1 MTPSHSK
8 GIIEEPEAEEAS
20 EFTSPRRK
28 GKVLLLNPFRFLTDL
43 AGMGRLRAAREEAA
57 RTISAAE
64 EEKRKALLEAREEA
78 LRIRS
83 SVDNEVKERRKEL
96 QRLENRFTQQEENL
110 ERKNQVMERQEKSLV
125 TKEQDLENTRE
136 ELNGLKAQQ
145 LKQLEEVARL
155 TVADAKEIL
164 FKKTEDG
171 MKHELARRYYELE
184 REMHEEADQKARRV
198 VTLAIQRLATDVVT
212 ERTTSVV
219 SLPNDEMKGRL
230 IGREGRNI
238 KVLESLTGV
247 DVIIDDTPEVVTI
260 SCFDPVRR
268 ETARLALQKLIQ
280 DGRIQPA
287 RIEDVVEKA
296 QKEMEENI
304 QREGEKA
311 TFESGVT
318 GLNPE
323 IVKLL
328 GRLRYRYSYG
338 ENVLQHA
345 VEVSLLAGMLAAEI
359 GANAEVARAGGL
371 LHDIGKALTHE
382 VEGPH
387 AEIGADIAKKYGINQ
402 EVHRAIMEHHDE
414 DRGSV
419 EAFLVATA
427 DAISAARP
435 GARKET
441 VEHYVK
447 RLEAL
452 EAVATSFPD
461 IEKAFA
467 IQAGREVR
475 IMVKPDNV
483 DDIAASSLAHDIAK
497 KIEEDLVFPGQ
508 IKVTVIRETRSV
520 EYAR

>member
-1 MTPSHSK
+1 M
-8 GIIEEPEAEEAS
+8 
-20 EFTSPRRK
+20 
-28 GKVLLLNPFRFLTDL
+28 NPFRFLADL
-43 AGMGRLRAAREEAA
+43 AGAGRLRAAREEAQ
-57 RTISAAE
+57 RTIVTAE
-64 EEKRKALLEAREEA
+64 EQKRQMLIEAREEA

-83 SVDNEVKERRKEL
+83 SVDSEMKERAKEL
-96 QRLENRFTQQEENL
+96 QRQERRYSQREENL
-110 ERKNQVMERQEKSLV
+110 DRKLQGLERQEQTL
-125 TKEQDLENTRE
+125 TNKEGDLENTRE
-136 ELNGLKAQQ
+136 ELNSLREQQ
-145 LKQLEEVARL
+145 LKQLEDVARL
-155 TVADAKEIL
+155 TMAEAKDLL
-164 FKKTEDG
+164 FKKTEG
-171 MKHELARRYYELE
+171 EMKHELARRYWEIE
-184 REMHEEADQKARRV
+184 RQMKEEADQKARKV
-198 VTLAIQRLATDVVT
+198 VTLAIQRLATDVVS

-219 SLPNDEMKGRL
+219 NLPNDEMKGRL

-247 DVIIDDTPEVVTI
+247 DVIIDDTPEIVTI

-268 ETARLALQKLIQ
+268 ETARIALQNLVQ

-296 QKEMEENI
+296 QKEMEETI
-304 QREGEKA
+304 RQAGEVA
-311 TFESGVT
+311 VFESGVA

-328 GRLRYRYSYG
+328 GRLKFRYSYG
-338 ENVLQHA
+338 ENVLRHA

-359 GANAEVARAGGL
+359 GANIEVAKAGGL

-382 VEGPH
+382 VDGPH
-387 AEIGADIAKKYGINQ
+387 AEIGAEIAQRYDIHP

-419 EAFLVATA
+419 EAFLVAAA

-452 EAVATSFPD
+452 EGVATGFPG
-461 IEKAFA
+461 IEKVFA

-475 IMVKPDNV
+475 VMVKPENI
-483 DDIAASSLAHDIAK
+483 DDLASSTLARDIAK

>member
-1 MTPSHSK
+1 M
-8 GIIEEPEAEEAS
+8 G
-20 EFTSPRRK
+20 
-28 GKVLLLNPFRFLTDL
+28 LLKFLTDL
-43 AGMGRLRAAREEAA
+43 AGMGRLGAAKKEAQEVL
-57 RTISAAE
+57 AAADDQ
-64 EEKRKALLEAREEA
+64 KRQILLDAREEA
-78 LRIRS
+78 LRSRS
-83 SVDNEVKERRKEL
+83 SAETELKESRREL
-96 QRLENRFTQQEENL
+96 QKIEQRHGQREENL
-110 ERKNQVMERQEKSLV
+110 ERKSEAVERQEKTV
-125 TKEQDLENTRE
+125 IARERDLDKLRE
-136 ELNGLKAQQ
+136 ELTDLKGQQ
-145 LKQLEEVARL
+145 IRQLEDVARL
-155 TVADAKEIL
+155 TVAEAKDIL
-164 FKKTEDG
+164 FKKTEEE
-171 MKHELARRYYELE
+171 MKHELARHYYELE
-184 REMHEEADQKARRV
+184 RQTKEEADQKARKV
-198 VTLAIQRLATDVVT
+198 ITLAIQRLASDVVS
-212 ERTTSVV
+212 EHTTSVV
-219 SLPNDEMKGRL
+219 PLPNDEMKGRL

-268 ETARLALQKLIQ
+268 ETARLALTNLVK

-287 RIEDVVEKA
+287 RIEDMVERA

-304 QREGEKA
+304 HREGEKA
-311 TFESGVT
+311 VFEAGVL

-323 IVKLL
+323 IIKLL
-328 GRLRYRYSYG
+328 GRLKYRFSYG
-338 ENVLQHA
+338 ENVLKHA

-359 GANAEVARAGGL
+359 GANIRVAKEGGL

-387 AEIGADIAKKYGINQ
+387 AEIGADIAKKYGIHP
-402 EVHRAIMEHHDE
+402 EVHKAIMEHHDE
-414 DRGSV
+414 ERGSV
-419 EAFLVATA
+419 EAFLVAAA

-441 VEHYVK
+441 TEHYVK

-452 EAVATSFPD
+452 EGVAASFPG

-475 IMVKPDNV
+475 IMVKPETI
-483 DDIAASSLAHDIAK
+483 DDMGAPALARDIAK
-497 KIEEDLVFPGQ
+497 KIQEELVFPGQ

>member
-1 MTPSHSK
+1 M
-8 GIIEEPEAEEAS
+8 G
-20 EFTSPRRK
+20 
-28 GKVLLLNPFRFLTDL
+28 LLKFLTDL
-43 AGMGRLRAAREEAA
+43 AGMGRLGAAKKEAQEVL
-57 RTISAAE
+57 AAADDQ
-64 EEKRKALLEAREEA
+64 KRQILLDAREEA
-78 LRIRS
+78 LRSRS
-83 SVDNEVKERRKEL
+83 SAETELKESRREL
-96 QRLENRFTQQEENL
+96 QKIEQRHGQREENL
-110 ERKNQVMERQEKSLV
+110 ERKSEAVERQEKTV
-125 TKEQDLENTRE
+125 IARERDLDKLRE
-136 ELNGLKAQQ
+136 ELTDLKGQQ
-145 LKQLEEVARL
+145 IRQLEDVARL
-155 TVADAKEIL
+155 TVAEAKDIL
-164 FKKTEDG
+164 FKKTEEE
-171 MKHELARRYYELE
+171 MKHELARHYYELE
-184 REMHEEADQKARRV
+184 RQTKEEADQKARKV
-198 VTLAIQRLATDVVT
+198 ITLAIQRLASDVVS
-212 ERTTSVV
+212 EHTTSVV
-219 SLPNDEMKGRL
+219 PLPNDEMKGRL

-268 ETARLALQKLIQ
+268 ETARLALTNLVK

-287 RIEDVVEKA
+287 RIEDMVERA

-304 QREGEKA
+304 HREGEKA
-311 TFESGVT
+311 VFEAGVL

-323 IVKLL
+323 IIKLL
-328 GRLRYRYSYG
+328 GRLKYRFSYG
-338 ENVLQHA
+338 ENVLKHA

-359 GANAEVARAGGL
+359 GANIRVAKEGGL

-387 AEIGADIAKKYGINQ
+387 AEIGADIAKKYGIHP

-414 DRGSV
+414 ERGSV
-419 EAFLVATA
+419 EAFLVAAA

-441 VEHYVK
+441 TEHYVK

-452 EAVATSFPD
+452 EGVAASFPG

-475 IMVKPDNV
+475 IMVKPETI
-483 DDIAASSLAHDIAK
+483 DDMGAPALARDIAK
-497 KIEEDLVFPGQ
+497 KIQEELVFPGQ